1 MEKPHPDYSVYSDQ
15 MEYKVDKFLALHDT
29 LTKGNYEFVTTSPYT
44 QRVSCKLSISDFHK
58 RTDRSFD
65 FAFVEA
71 NCEFVLDHLKN
82 NIDAMKSLNFL
93 ESIVTLGEIARK
105 DFYILF
111 PEIEKHYK
119 RIENENKRIEN
130 ERRKENDIGK
140 HSPSYSCEEM
150 CGSNLVFFIRFNFIF
165 PLLSIY
171 CSHHFFL
178 KSVFF
183 VHFFGFF
190 SIF

>member
-140 HSPSYSCEEM
+140 YLTSQSSQET
-150 CGSNLVFFIRFNFIF
+150 CGSIVVFSYPFLFHIFIIF
-165 PLLSIY
+165 HLLLSSFFFKSIF
-171 CSHHFFL
+171 CNFFFL
-178 KSVFF
+178 F
-183 VHFFGFF
+183 
-190 SIF
+190 